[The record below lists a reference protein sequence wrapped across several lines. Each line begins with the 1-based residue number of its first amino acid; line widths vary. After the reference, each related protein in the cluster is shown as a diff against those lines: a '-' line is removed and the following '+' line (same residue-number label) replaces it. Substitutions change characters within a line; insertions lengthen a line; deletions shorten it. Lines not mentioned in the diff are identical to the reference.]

1 MMLRQHALHHVQK
14 MQLRHYCV
22 PCASGFKADGRGI
35 HIQFHHQI
43 PSNSNGTRHTVH
55 CIILERCG
63 SPYLG
68 IQWFHMEYE
77 PRSIRAE
84 DVSTAPTSHWHWP
97 IKEKESA
104 DHNNAYHVLA
114 GLFGMVYKYNMHGG
128 EGAAE
133 KWQTTASEFAAGPP
147 IPG

>member
-1 MMLRQHALHHVQK
+1 
-14 MQLRHYCV
+14 
-22 PCASGFKADGRGI
+22 
-35 HIQFHHQI
+35 
-43 PSNSNGTRHTVH
+43 
-55 CIILERCG
+55 
-63 SPYLG
+63 
-68 IQWFHMEYE
+68 MEYE

-84 DVSTAPTSHWHWP
+84 DVSTAPSSHWHWP
-97 IKEKESA
+97 IKGKESA

-114 GLFGMVYKYNMHGG
+114 GLFGMVYRYNMHGG